1 MDTGKGKV
9 FTYENGLLLLLGF
22 TFGIVF
28 FERNAIGPLA
38 SYVINDLG
46 LNQAQIGMLGSGLA
60 LAWAVAAY
68 VVGAWS
74 DRTGLR
80 KPFLLVS
87 VVVFSLCSALSGVAA
102 TFMMLLLARVI
113 MGFAE
118 GPFLPICFSIMNV
131 VSSPK
136 RRGVNAGLMQNFFA
150 SLLGTSVAPLV
161 LPWLAE
167 TYDWRTAFYLSAI
180 PGLICAVLIW
190 LFVKEPKP
198 AAQDAAAA
206 TKPGLF
212 DMLRQRNILV
222 CCGISAFMVS
232 WYLVGIIFLPVFFT
246 LGKGMPPDVAGQVV
260 APMGIATMICG
271 FAVPFIS
278 DRIGRKPT
286 MVIFTFIGLVT
297 PIAALHFEGAQWLLS
312 LLLLIGW
319 TASGSFAV
327 FMGVIPSETVPRTL
341 AASSMGLVVG
351 AGEIVGGVLSPTIS
365 GWIADQ
371 TSLAAHMTVMMVC
384 ALGGGVLS
392 LLLKETAP
400 SKVGAVAI
408 QPSAGR
414 SVQPSA
420 GSSVQP
426 KP

>member
-1 MDTGKGKV
+1 M
-9 FTYENGLLLLLGF
+9 
-22 TFGIVF
+22 F

-38 SYVINDLG
+38 SYIINDLA
-46 LNQAQIGMLGSGLA
+46 LSQAQIGMLGSGLS
-60 LAWAVAAY
+60 LAWAIAAY

-150 SLLGTSVAPLV
+150 SLLGTSIAPLV
-161 LPWLAE
+161 LPWLADE
-167 TYDWRTAFYLSAI
+167 YGWRTAFYLSAI

-190 LFVKEPKP
+190 LFVKEPPKP
-198 AAQDAAAA
+198 VAQEAAAA
-206 TKPGLF
+206 TAVKQGMF

-222 CCGISAFMVS
+222 CCGISVFMVS

-246 LGKGMPPDVAGQVV
+246 VIKGMPPDVAGQVV

-271 FAVPFIS
+271 FIVPFIS
-278 DRIGRKPT
+278 DRIGRKPA
-286 MVIFTFIGLVT
+286 MIIFTFIGLVT
-297 PIAALHFEGAQWLLS
+297 PIAALHFSGAQWMLS

-319 TASGSFAV
+319 SASGSFAV
-327 FMGVIPSETVPRTL
+327 FMGVIPSETVPRAL

-371 TSLAAHMTVMMVC
+371 TSLVAHMEVMMVC
-384 ALGGGVLS
+384 ALCGGLLS
-392 LLLKETAP
+392 LFLRETAP
-400 SKVGAVAI
+400 AKAKTA
-408 QPSAGR
+408 
-414 SVQPSA
+414 
-420 GSSVQP
+420 
-426 KP
+426 

>member
-1 MDTGKGKV
+1 MEATNKSKV
-9 FTYENGLLLLLGF
+9 FSYENGLLLLLGF

-38 SYVINDLG
+38 SYIINDLH
-46 LNQAQIGMLGSGLA
+46 LNQAQIGLLGSGLS
-60 LAWAVAAY
+60 LAWAISAY
-68 VVGAWS
+68 LVGAWS
-74 DRTGLR
+74 DRSGLR

-87 VVVFSLCSALSGVAA
+87 VVVFSLCSALSGIAA
-102 TFMMLLLARVI
+102 TFMMLVMARVL

-131 VSSPK
+131 ESSPR

-150 SLLGTSVAPLV
+150 SLLGTTIAPLV
-161 LPWLAE
+161 LPWLANA
-167 TYDWRTAFYLSAI
+167 YNWRTAFYLSAI

-190 LFVKEPKP
+190 LFVKEPKVP
-198 AAQDAAAA
+198 VQEAVASEAQR
-206 TKPGLF
+206 PGML
-212 DMLRQRNILV
+212 DMLKQRNILV
-222 CCGISAFMVS
+222 CSGISVFMIS

-246 LGKGMPPDVAGQVV
+246 VVKGMAPDVAGQVV

-271 FAVPFIS
+271 FVVPAIS
-278 DRIGRKPT
+278 DRVGRKPA
-286 MVIFTFIGLVT
+286 MIIFTFIGLVT
-297 PIAALHFEGAQWLLS
+297 PIAALYFSGAQWMLS

-327 FMGVIPSETVPRTL
+327 FMGVIPSETVPKAL

-371 TSLAAHMTVMMVC
+371 TSLVAHMVVMMVC
-384 ALGGGVLS
+384 ALCGGLLS
-392 LLLKETAP
+392 LFLRETAP
-400 SKVGAVAI
+400 GKIRTA
-408 QPSAGR
+408 
-414 SVQPSA
+414 
-420 GSSVQP
+420 
-426 KP
+426 

>member
-1 MDTGKGKV
+1 MESNNKSKL

-38 SYVINDLG
+38 SYIINDLA
-46 LNQAQIGMLGSGLA
+46 LSQAQIGMLGSGLA
-60 LAWAVAAY
+60 LAWAIAAY
-68 VVGAWS
+68 LIGAWS
-74 DRTGLR
+74 DRTGFR

-150 SLLGTSVAPLV
+150 SLLGTSIAPLV
-161 LPWLAE
+161 LPWLADE
-167 TYDWRTAFYLSAI
+167 YGWRTAFYLSAI

-190 LFVKEPKP
+190 LFVKEPSKP
-198 AAQDAAAA
+198 VGQEAAAVA
-206 TKPGLF
+206 AVKPGMF

-222 CCGISAFMVS
+222 CCGISVFMVS

-246 LGKGMPPDVAGQVV
+246 VVKGMPPDVAGQVV

-271 FAVPFIS
+271 FVVPFIS
-278 DRIGRKPT
+278 DRIGRKPA
-286 MVIFTFIGLVT
+286 MMIFTFIGLVT
-297 PIAALHFEGAQWLLS
+297 PIAALHFSGAQWMLS

-319 TASGSFAV
+319 SASGSFAV

-371 TSLAAHMTVMMVC
+371 TSLVAHMVVMMVC
-384 ALGGGVLS
+384 ALGGGLLS
-392 LLLKETAP
+392 LFLRETAP
-400 SKVGAVAI
+400 GKAKTA
-408 QPSAGR
+408 
-414 SVQPSA
+414 
-420 GSSVQP
+420 
-426 KP
+426 

>member
-1 MDTGKGKV
+1 M
-9 FTYENGLLLLLGF
+9 
-22 TFGIVF
+22 F

-38 SYVINDLG
+38 SYIINDLA
-46 LNQAQIGMLGSGLA
+46 LSQAQIGMLGSGLS
-60 LAWAVAAY
+60 LAWAIAAY
-68 VVGAWS
+68 VIGAWS

-87 VVVFSLCSALSGVAA
+87 VVVFSLCSALSGIAA

-150 SLLGTSVAPLV
+150 SLLGTSIAPLV
-161 LPWLAE
+161 LPWLADE
-167 TYDWRTAFYLSAI
+167 YGWRTAFYLSAI

-198 AAQDAAAA
+198 VAQDASAAAA
-206 TKPGLF
+206 TAVKPGMF

-222 CCGISAFMVS
+222 CCGIAVFMIS

-246 LGKGMPPDVAGQVV
+246 VVKGMPPDVAGQVV

-271 FAVPFIS
+271 FVVPSIS
-278 DRIGRKPT
+278 DRIGRKPA
-286 MVIFTFIGLVT
+286 MIIFTFIGLVT
-297 PIAALHFEGAQWLLS
+297 PIAALHFSGAQWMLS

-319 TASGSFAV
+319 SASGSFAV
-327 FMGVIPSETVPRTL
+327 FMGVIPSETVPRAL

-371 TSLAAHMTVMMVC
+371 TSLVAHMVVMMVC
-384 ALGGGVLS
+384 ALCGGLLS
-392 LLLKETAP
+392 LFLRETAP
-400 SKVGAVAI
+400 GKA
-408 QPSAGR
+408 
-414 SVQPSA
+414 
-420 GSSVQP
+420 
-426 KP
+426 KPA

>member
-1 MDTGKGKV
+1 
-9 FTYENGLLLLLGF
+9 
-22 TFGIVF
+22 
-28 FERNAIGPLA
+28 
-38 SYVINDLG
+38 
-46 LNQAQIGMLGSGLA
+46 
-60 LAWAVAAY
+60 
-68 VVGAWS
+68 
-74 DRTGLR
+74 
-80 KPFLLVS
+80 
-87 VVVFSLCSALSGVAA
+87 
-102 TFMMLLLARVI
+102 MMLLLARVI

-150 SLLGTSVAPLV
+150 SLLGTSIAPLV
-161 LPWLAE
+161 LPWLADE
-167 TYDWRTAFYLSAI
+167 YGWRTAFYLSAI

-190 LFVKEPKP
+190 LFVKEPPKP
-198 AAQDAAAA
+198 VAQEAAAA
-206 TKPGLF
+206 TAVKPGMF

-222 CCGISAFMVS
+222 CCGISVFMIS

-246 LGKGMPPDVAGQVV
+246 VVKGMPPDVAGQVV

-271 FAVPFIS
+271 FFVPFIS

-286 MVIFTFIGLVT
+286 MIIFTFIGLVT
-297 PIAALHFEGAQWLLS
+297 PIAALYFSGAQWMLS

-319 TASGSFAV
+319 SASGSFAV

-371 TSLAAHMTVMMVC
+371 TSLAAHMVVMMVC
-384 ALGGGVLS
+384 AVCGGLLS
-392 LLLKETAP
+392 LFLRETAP
-400 SKVGAVAI
+400 ARAR
-408 QPSAGR
+408 A
-414 SVQPSA
+414 A
-420 GSSVQP
+420 
-426 KP
+426 

>member
-1 MDTGKGKV
+1 MASNNNKTV

-38 SYVINDLG
+38 SYIIDDLG

-60 LAWAVAAY
+60 LAWAIAAY
-68 VVGAWS
+68 VIGAWS

-102 TFMMLLLARVI
+102 TFMMLLVARIV

-161 LPWLAE
+161 LPWLAN

-198 AAQDAAAA
+198 VAQEAAAA
-206 TKPGLF
+206 AAVKPGMF
-212 DMLRQRNILV
+212 DMLSRRNILV
-222 CCGISAFMVS
+222 CCGISVFMVS
-232 WYLVGIIFLPVFFT
+232 WYLVGIIFLPIFFT
-246 LGKGMPPDVAGQVV
+246 VVKGMPPDVAGQVV

-271 FAVPFIS
+271 FIVPFIS
-278 DRIGRKPT
+278 DRIGRKPA
-286 MVIFTFIGLVT
+286 MIIFTFVGLVT
-297 PIAALHFEGAQWLLS
+297 PMAALYFSGAQWVLS
-312 LLLLIGW
+312 VLLLIGW
-319 TASGSFAV
+319 SASGSFAV

-371 TSLAAHMTVMMVC
+371 TSLAAHMVVMMVC
-384 ALGGGVLS
+384 AVCGGSLS
-392 LLLKETAP
+392 LLLRETAP
-400 SKVGAVAI
+400 
-408 QPSAGR
+408 GR
-414 SVQPSA
+414 A
-420 GSSVQP
+420 
-426 KP
+426 KAA

>member
-1 MDTGKGKV
+1 VSARAAPKNNNDLIGGKMESTSKSKV

-38 SYVINDLG
+38 AYIIKDLG
-46 LNQAQIGMLGSGLA
+46 LNQAEIGMLGSGLS
-60 LAWAVAAY
+60 LAWAIAAY
-68 VVGAWS
+68 AIGAWS
-74 DRTGLR
+74 DRSGLR

-87 VVVFSLCSALSGVAA
+87 VIVFSLCSALSGVAA

-131 VSSPK
+131 ESSPK

-150 SLLGTSVAPLV
+150 SLLGTTVAPLV
-161 LPWLAE
+161 LPWLADD
-167 TYDWRTAFYLSAI
+167 YGWRTAFYLSAV
-180 PGLICAVLIW
+180 PGLICAALIW
-190 LFVKEPKP
+190 LFVKEPRS
-198 AAQDAAAA
+198 AAQEA
-206 TKPGLF
+206 TATTADKPGLF
-212 DMLRQRNILV
+212 AMLGQRNILV
-222 CCGISAFMVS
+222 CSGVSVFMIS

-246 LGKGMPPDVAGQVV
+246 VVKGMAPDVAGQVV

-271 FAVPFIS
+271 FIVPAIS
-278 DRIGRKPT
+278 DRIGRKPA
-286 MVIFTFIGLVT
+286 MIIFTFIGLVT
-297 PIAALHFEGAQWLLS
+297 PIAALNFSGPQWMLS

-327 FMGVIPSETVPRTL
+327 FMGVIPSETVPKTL

-365 GWIADQ
+365 GWIADR
-371 TSLAAHMTVMMVC
+371 TSLAAHMVVMMVC
-384 ALGGGVLS
+384 ALCGGLLS
-392 LLLKETAP
+392 LFLRETAP
-400 SKVGAVAI
+400 
-408 QPSAGR
+408 GR
-414 SVQPSA
+414 A
-420 GSSVQP
+420 
-426 KP
+426 KAA

>member
-1 MDTGKGKV
+1 MEPKNKSGI

-38 SYVINDLG
+38 SYIIQDLR
-46 LNQAQIGMLGSGLA
+46 LSQAQIGMLGSGLS
-60 LAWAVAAY
+60 LAWAIAAY
-68 VVGAWS
+68 AIGAWS

-87 VVVFSLCSALSGVAA
+87 VVVFSLCSALSGIAA

-131 VSSPK
+131 ESSPK

-150 SLLGTSVAPLV
+150 SLLGTTIAPLV
-161 LPWLAE
+161 LPWLADS
-167 TYDWRTAFYLSAI
+167 YGWRTAFYLSAV

-190 LFVKEPKP
+190 LFVKEPTP
-198 AAQDAAAA
+198 VAPEAAVTNAER
-206 TKPGLF
+206 PGLL
-212 DMLRQRNILV
+212 DMLKQRNILV
-222 CCGISAFMVS
+222 CSGISVFMIS
-232 WYLVGIIFLPVFFT
+232 WYLVGIIFLPVFFSVV
-246 LGKGMPPDVAGQVV
+246 KGMAPDVAGQVV

-271 FAVPFIS
+271 FVVPAIS
-278 DRIGRKPT
+278 DRIGRKPA
-286 MVIFTFIGLVT
+286 MIIFTFIGLVT
-297 PIAALHFEGAQWLLS
+297 PIAALYFNGAQWMLS

-327 FMGVIPSETVPRTL
+327 FMGVVPSETVPKAL

-371 TSLAAHMTVMMVC
+371 TSLAAHMVVMMVC
-384 ALGGGVLS
+384 ALCGGVLS
-392 LLLKETAP
+392 LFLTETAP
-400 SKVGAVAI
+400 GKA
-408 QPSAGR
+408 
-414 SVQPSA
+414 
-420 GSSVQP
+420 
-426 KP
+426 KPA